1 MFLIGFKDYQ
11 HDNEISDKLMKFLLR
26 AEFIHCELI
35 FSDGKIGSSDMYQ
48 GVRIYPEDK
57 TVTTIFGSTTKFRG
71 STKQRHE
78 NT

>member
-11 HDNEISDKLMKFLLR
+11 HDNEFTDKLMKFLLR

-35 FSDGKIGSSDMYQ
+35 FSTENRFIGYVPR
-48 GVRIYPEDK
+48 VRLYPEDK
-57 TVTTIFGSTTKFRG
+57 NRNHDFGSTTKFRG